1 MAHKPVGDGIVL
13 STSTGSAATTA
24 QAHKTETLRVVTVG
38 ADAFVAIGVNPTAT
52 NTNYYVPSGGT
63 ATISLGPPQ
72 SNRVVAIST
81 SGTSTI
87 IDFPEGTGSP
97 FGVGDAVTLTAPGQ
111 TNFNFT
117 HKLVT
122 AINSSSGPS
131 GYFSERITID
141 HDSASVTDTFD
152 SSLHA
157 ELRGSLKFHVSGF
170 GTAYVQQVQ
179 VS

>member
-1 MAHKPVGDGIVL
+1 MSALNPVGVNTILNGPGVGR
-13 STSTGSAATTA
+13 TSSPIPH
-24 QAHKTETLRVVTVG
+24 QS
-38 ADAFVAIGVNPTAT
+38 D
-52 NTNYYVPSGGT
+52 
-63 ATISLGPPQ
+63 TI
-72 SNRVVAIST
+72 RVVAEIDGVHIAFGANPAATDQNFYIGIRDTEEISIGRPCSQRVVGVT
-81 SGTSTI
+81 TGTATI

-122 AINSSSGPS
+122 AIDSSSGPS

>member
-1 MAHKPVGDGIVL
+1 M
-13 STSTGSAATTA
+13 TT
-24 QAHKTETLRVVTVG
+24 
-38 ADAFVAIGVNPTAT
+38 
-52 NTNYYVPSGGT
+52 GT
-63 ATISLGPPQ
+63 A
-72 SNRVVAIST
+72 
-81 SGTSTI
+81 TI

-122 AINSSSGPS
+122 AIDSSSGPS

-157 ELRGSLKFHVSGF
+157 ELRGSLKFHVSGL